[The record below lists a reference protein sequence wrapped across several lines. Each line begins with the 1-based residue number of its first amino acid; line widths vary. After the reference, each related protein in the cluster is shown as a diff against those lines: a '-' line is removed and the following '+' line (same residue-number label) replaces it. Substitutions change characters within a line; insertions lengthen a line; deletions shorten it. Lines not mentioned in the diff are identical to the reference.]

1 MTTLQIQKP
10 KNTIG
15 IVCLAVKPSDMTDE
29 TVLANGGAN
38 MSEHQYAQ

>member
-1 MTTLQIQKP
+1 MKKP

-15 IVCLAVKPSDMTDE
+15 IVSRAVKPRDITVE
-29 TVLANGGAN
+29 TVLAKGGAN